1 MNVGVRLGSPQL
13 CAPSAN
19 DGGDERTCQTSPA
32 EFASIVIEAS
42 EYELSCRSRIGGRML
57 ELNLKLTAAQVLDEC
72 RRRGLV
78 VGGERRVAGRSRS
91 RRGDLRIPG

>member
-19 DGGDERTCQTSPA
+19 DGGDGRTCQTSPA

-42 EYELSCRSRIGGRML
+42 ESELSCRSRIGGRML

-78 VGGERRVAGRSRS
+78 VRSELQLAGRSGS
-91 RRGDLRIPG
+91 RQPPAKS